1 MKTTALALVA
11 LMLAGTASAE
21 GVRRVWVEGHRGS
34 RGTHPENT
42 LPAFDEALRAGVDV
56 LEFDMGVTKDNVVV
70 VSHDPH
76 VSPVI
81 CVGPG
86 GKKMEAPVGIRSL
99 TLAELKEYDCGSL
112 KNPRFPEQTPV
123 PGTRIPTLD
132 EVLSHVKASVHPA
145 AARVRFNIET
155 KISPGEPGLTPPPAE
170 FARLVAAVLRKHG
183 VEKRTV
189 LQSFDYRTLVE
200 MKRIAP
206 SVKTAQLTAD
216 NLLDPDSVARG
227 SKADIWSPY
236 FKWIN
241 GDIVGKAQKAGV
253 QVVPWTLNS
262 EEEWDR
268 AVSYGVDGIITDY
281 PARLIEHL
289 KKRKLR

>member
-1 MKTTALALVA
+1 MKTTALALIA

-42 LPAFDEALRAGVDV
+42 IPAFDEALRAGVDV
-56 LEFDMGVTKDNVVV
+56 LEFDMGVTKDNIVV

-76 VSPVI
+76 VSPAI
-81 CVGPG
+81 CLGPG
-86 GKKMEAPVGIRSL
+86 GKRLDAPVAIRSL
-99 TLAELKEYDCGSL
+99 TLKELKEYDCGSL

-132 EVLSHVKASVHPA
+132 EVLSHVKASEHPA

-155 KISPGEPGLTPPPAE
+155 KISPGEPELAPAPAE
-170 FARLVAAVLRKHG
+170 FARLAAAVLRKHG

-189 LQSFDYRTLVE
+189 VQSFDYRTLIE
-200 MKRIAP
+200 MKKIAP
-206 SVKTAQLTAD
+206 SVKTAQLTTE

-236 FKWIN
+236 FRWIN
-241 GDIVGKAQKAGV
+241 ADIVGKAQKSGIT
-253 QVVPWTLNS
+253 VVPWTLNS

-281 PARLIEHL
+281 PAKLIEHL

>member
-1 MKTTALALVA
+1 MKRTALALIA
-11 LMLAGTASAE
+11 LMMAGNASAE

-42 LPAFDEALRAGVDV
+42 IPAFEEALRAGVDV
-56 LEFDMGVTKDNVVV
+56 LEFDLGVTKDNIVV
-70 VSHDPH
+70 VSHDPY

-81 CVGPG
+81 CLGPG
-86 GKKMEAPVGIRSL
+86 GKKLASPVAIRSL
-99 TLAELKEYDCGSL
+99 TLKELKEYDCGSL

-123 PGTRIPTLD
+123 PGTRVPTLD
-132 EVLSHVKASVHPA
+132 EVLSYVKASNHPA

-155 KISPGEPGLTPPPAE
+155 KLSPGEPELAPAPAE
-170 FARLVAAVLRKHG
+170 FARLVSSVLKKHG
-183 VEKRTV
+183 VERRTV
-189 LQSFDYRTLVE
+189 VQSFDYRTLLE
-200 MKRIAP
+200 MKKIAP
-206 SVKTAQLTAD
+206 AVKTAQLTAD
-216 NLLDPDSVARG
+216 NLLDPDSVVRG
-227 SKADIWSPY
+227 SRADIWSPY

-241 GDIVGKAQKAGV
+241 GDIVKKAQKSGI

-281 PARLIEHL
+281 PAKLIDHL
-289 KKRKLR
+289 KKKKLR